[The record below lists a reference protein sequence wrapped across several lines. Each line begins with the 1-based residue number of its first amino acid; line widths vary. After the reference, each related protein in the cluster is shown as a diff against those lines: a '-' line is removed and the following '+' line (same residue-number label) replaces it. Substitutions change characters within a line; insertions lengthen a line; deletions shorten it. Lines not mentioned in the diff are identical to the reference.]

1 MKKSFIAML
10 IIISTNAVSQEKLSY
25 LDVFQLEWISDPQI
39 SLDGQRI
46 IYVRNYNDI
55 KTDQAY
61 SNLWIVNFDGS
72 NNHPLT
78 TGNHTDFSPQW
89 SPDGKKVLYKSNK
102 DGSTQLYLRWL
113 ENDAETKLTN
123 LNISLGNIKWSPDGK
138 YIAFNSFVEETISP
152 LVTLP
157 SPPEGAKWVSPPK
170 YINEMNYRFDGAGYL
185 KEGHSQIFLLSVDG
199 GTPYQITSGKFNH
212 EGDFFWTPD
221 CKYIV
226 LSANRHE
233 NYEFDPVNTEIYEV
247 NIYDKAIHSLTS
259 RQGPDN
265 NPAVSP
271 DGKMIA
277 YTGFDDRYQ
286 GYQVM
291 NLYVMNRDG
300 SSPHQV
306 TRC

>member
-1 MKKSFIAML
+1 ML

-61 SNLWIVNFDGS
+61 SNLWIVNFAGS